1 MQMGVDI
8 VSGATPGCW
17 LDQNQW
23 HAVALDSKAALGFPT
38 PAYLMA
44 KHTTIC
50 AVAGGE
56 LDPSS
61 WDRILCGG
69 HGDSQPPVGPMNTT
83 ASIATE
89 SVAML
94 FNDGRYHR

>member
-1 MQMGVDI
+1 MGVDI
-8 VSGATPGCW
+8 VRGATPGRW
-17 LDQNQW
+17 LERNQW
-23 HAVALDSKAALGFPT
+23 HAVALDSKAVLGFPT
-38 PAYLMA
+38 PVYLMA
-44 KHTTIC
+44 KYITTC
-50 AVAGGE
+50 AAAEEE

-69 HGDSQPPVGPMNTT
+69 HGDSLPPVGPMNTT

-94 FNDGRYHR
+94 FNDGRCHR